1 VFLLVWLLGWLVGL
15 LGVGGLVGLV
25 GWLADWQ
32 VGLAG
37 WLVCLLLS
45 VAQLTVRF
53 VLVWVG
59 LASLFAWLGW
69 FGWLIGG

>member
-1 VFLLVWLLGWLVGL
+1 
-15 LGVGGLVGLV
+15 
-25 GWLADWQ
+25 
-32 VGLAG
+32 
-37 WLVCLLLS
+37 LVCLLLS

-69 FGWLIGG
+69 FGWLIGGLVSWLVGLIAFGSWPADWWALLA